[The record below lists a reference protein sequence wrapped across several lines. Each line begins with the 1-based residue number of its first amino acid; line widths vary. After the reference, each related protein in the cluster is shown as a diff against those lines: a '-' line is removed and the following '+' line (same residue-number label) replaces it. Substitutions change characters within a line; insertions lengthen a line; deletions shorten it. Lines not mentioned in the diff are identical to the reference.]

1 MEIPW
6 QETRRWFCRPTIR
19 RFPNPFPCPPEI
31 TRHGISEVPQL
42 QIIRCQWPCLAKR
55 VEARMRRVFKKSS
68 RLPCISV
75 PFFQCADV
83 DDDDWDLSSS
93 EEEGS
98 LGKKTGRELKEP
110 LPVKNE
116 ANSTQVPS
124 AWGASNLKGPHAEGW
139 RLERAARFPV
149 TQVLFK
155 NT

>member
-1 MEIPW
+1 
-6 QETRRWFCRPTIR
+6 
-19 RFPNPFPCPPEI
+19 
-31 TRHGISEVPQL
+31 
-42 QIIRCQWPCLAKR
+42 
-55 VEARMRRVFKKSS
+55 MRRVFKKRS

-139 RLERAARFPV
+139 RLERLKALPV
-149 TQVLFK
+149 FQLLRSSLKIPNEAVLK
-155 NT
+155 QHRTETLLV